1 MGIFSFLKADNDVE
15 VTELREKVD
24 ALKRQR
30 RTLRENVEDLK
41 IEKKVSE
48 EDIKHMVRMKEEKL
62 ALEYDK
68 KEIDWFKAKEKEIA
82 AIKDQYRDKIEKNLE
97 KESARTQEMYN
108 EILKR
113 LPNVN
118 VKLQGTT

>member
-48 EDIKHMVRMKEEKL
+48 EERPGSS
-62 ALEYDK
+62 Y
-68 KEIDWFKAKEKEIA
+68 
-82 AIKDQYRDKIEKNLE
+82 
-97 KESARTQEMYN
+97 
-108 EILKR
+108 
-113 LPNVN
+113 
-118 VKLQGTT
+118 